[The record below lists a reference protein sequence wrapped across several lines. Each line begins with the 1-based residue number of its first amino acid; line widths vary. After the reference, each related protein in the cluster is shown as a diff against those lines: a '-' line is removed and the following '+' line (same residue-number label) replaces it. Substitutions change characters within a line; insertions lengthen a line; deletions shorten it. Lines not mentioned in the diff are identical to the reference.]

1 MKKEWENRDWEQ
13 WLSENLEF
21 PFEVE
26 RIDDDDEYVLYD
38 KSTENEPFRLGHKF
52 KVVAIDMFDDHYGM
66 IVKAREGRYVGYV
79 PLIEIELTDENHRNN
94 KILEE
99 YFEWYAESHG

>member
-1 MKKEWENRDWEQ
+1 
-13 WLSENLEF
+13 
-21 PFEVE
+21 
-26 RIDDDDEYVLYD
+26 
-38 KSTENEPFRLGHKF
+38 
-52 KVVAIDMFDDHYGM
+52 MFDDHYGM